1 MYTANKG
8 GRSYVCHLM
17 ALGVTLASVKIV
29 FLLFS
34 TNIPRRKWG
43 NLLPINIR
51 IKLLNLG
58 EPRRQTSEA
67 YSPLFYIICFHQG
80 TKTDKKPTTHTYP
93 LPWSKKGKAFFFV
106 KNIFTEGPESPH
118 SRQVL
123 LNSIFSEEV
132 SWCTLLSLRLSAP
145 IRQWFD
151 SSDL

>member
-1 MYTANKG
+1 MSLDGTGCYSCFSQNSFSAVFHQHSKEKG
-8 GRSYVCHLM
+8 
-17 ALGVTLASVKIV
+17 
-29 FLLFS
+29 
-34 TNIPRRKWG
+34 G

-132 SWCTLLSLRLSAP
+132 S
-145 IRQWFD
+145 
-151 SSDL
+151 